1 MFTIGSETVAFV
13 KPHTTVV
20 VQGGGGSIQRVPWNV
35 PGFGAEVPAAAPPD
49 LLQQLAERIRGMGS
63 ASAIQ
68 AVLAVL
74 PTMAERQDVAVRAM
88 ALGADGVQV
97 QRALDNLAQR
107 PGFHLFAKPL
117 PLAVQLTWGILS
129 TASFA
134 ASVYHGYKRNDSLGW
149 ALGWGAMG
157 ALFPVITPTIALAQ
171 GFGQPKHARGG
182 FARRARRSP
191 RR

>member
-117 PLAVQLTWGILS
+117 PLAVQLTWGS
-129 TASFA
+129 
-134 ASVYHGYKRNDSLGW
+134 
-149 ALGWGAMG
+149 
-157 ALFPVITPTIALAQ
+157 
-171 GFGQPKHARGG
+171 
-182 FARRARRSP
+182 
-191 RR
+191 